1 MEARQ
6 IIIASHGACGFNS
19 STAAVVES
27 LVASIDAVVGRKLNK
42 ANMIHSNILARNV
55 RSNWPGLI
63 VFAAW
68 MALPVF
74 SLAADSITSTNSSK
88 TPDLTGL
95 SLNELYN
102 LNVVQLNVLG
112 GHTHCAGQVMLGY
125 DYMHTHMAGLYEGT
139 KQVSPAQVFAQGF
152 GVVHTSMDMDMHMFD
167 VMYAPSDQLTL
178 MTMLPYMQMTMNHL
192 TSTGTRFTQSTE
204 GIGDLDA
211 MALWT
216 VYGNSCTGGNRIVL
230 NAGVSF
236 PTGSIATK
244 DHKDGSLSAPLV
256 QLEYPMQ
263 LGSGTYDL
271 LPGITYLG
279 DSENWSWGAKTLE
292 TVRFGRND
300 HDYRLGN
307 QYGGSAWAAYAFT
320 EWFAPSL
327 RVDGKVWDN
336 ITGAD
341 PALAANP
348 TPEGRPN
355 LRAGARVDC
364 LLGINFYVPRGFLA
378 GNRLYVEGGV
388 PVYQNLTGP
397 QLGTA
402 WMIGAGWTYAF

>member
-1 MEARQ
+1 MVLT
-6 IIIASHGACGFNS
+6 AC
-19 STAAVVES
+19 
-27 LVASIDAVVGRKLNK
+27 I
-42 ANMIHSNILARNV
+42 
-55 RSNWPGLI
+55 
-63 VFAAW
+63 
-68 MALPVF
+68 ALPVS
-74 SLAADSITSTNSSK
+74 SLAADSTTSTNSLN
-88 TPDLTGL
+88 TPDLTSL
-95 SLNELYN
+95 SLKELYN
-102 LNVVQLNVLG
+102 LNVAQLNVLG

-125 DYMHTHMAGLYEGT
+125 DYTHTHMGGLYEGT
-139 KQVSPAQVFAQGF
+139 KEVSPAKVFSQGF
-152 GVVHTSMDMDMHMFD
+152 GVVHTGMDMDMHMFD

-178 MTMLPYMQMTMNHL
+178 MSMLPYTQMTMNHL

-204 GIGDLDA
+204 GFGDLDM

-216 VYGNSCTGGNRIVL
+216 VYGDSCAGGNRIVL

-244 DHKDGSLSAPLV
+244 DHKDGKLSEPLV

-271 LPGITYLG
+271 LPGISYLG
-279 DSENWSWGAKTLE
+279 DSANWTWGAKTLE

-307 QYGGSAWAAYAFT
+307 EYGGSGWVAYAFT
-320 EWFAPSL
+320 DWFAPSL
-327 RVDGKVWDN
+327 RVEGKEWEN

-341 PALAANP
+341 PALATNP

-355 LRAGARVDC
+355 LRAGSRVD
-364 LLGINFYVPRGFLA
+364 LLFGLNLYVPKGVLT
-378 GNRLYVEGGV
+378 GNRLYIEGGL
-388 PVYQNLTGP
+388 PIYQDLTGP